1 MQELHHNIDTLG
13 LHGYS
18 IENTKTGKQVS
29 DICAKF
35 IYKGFDIRFST
46 FEHHNE
52 SYPDPTRGAVAFND
66 DPIHAEINGKLF
78 NTVEDVIKAVDES
91 LKKAYLKKA

>member
-1 MQELHHNIDTLG
+1 MEICHSRDTLG
-13 LHGYS
+13 TQGYR
-18 IENTKTGKQVS
+18 IENTHTGEQVAN
-29 DICAKF
+29 ICSIFK
-35 IYKGFDIRFST
+35 YKGFEIRFST

-78 NTVEDVIKAVDES
+78 NTVEDAIKAVDES
-91 LKKAYLKKA
+91 LKKA